1 MSQASAVEP
10 GGDGGVLKHIDLMI
24 ATATGMTG
32 WLAAVDRLSHFLLAT
47 ATLIAACTAAI
58 RLWMDLRKKGVKR

>member
-1 MSQASAVEP
+1 MSQVSAVDS
-10 GGDGGVLKHIDLMI
+10 GGESGVLKHIDLVI

-58 RLWMDLRKKGVKR
+58 RLWMDLRKKGAKR